1 MTQSTP
7 RFYYKGSRLKQL
19 RAFCHAARLGSV
31 TRASE
36 ALFLSQPAVSLQ
48 LGALESELNVRLFER
63 HGRRLNLTAEGQLL
77 YDMAR
82 PLVDGLD
89 ALDGD
94 FRSRVKGLEGGE
106 LNIAAGSSTILYL
119 LPALVAE
126 FRRKHPDI
134 QLKLHS
140 VSGNEGLQK
149 VRADEVDLAVGSM
162 LDSPSDIDYAPLYN
176 FDQLLVMPLDHPLA
190 RKSTVNLEDLS
201 PYGLILPP
209 GRVTTYRLIDRVFQ
223 QRKVPYNVALEVD
236 GWEVI
241 KQYVIMGLGISIIT
255 SLCISHS
262 DRERLAIHNLR
273 EHFPQRSYGVV
284 VRKGKRLSPAA
295 RAFIDQIKPSVFAR
309 SGQDDNDY
317 VER

>member
-1 MTQSTP
+1 
-7 RFYYKGSRLKQL
+7 
-19 RAFCHAARLGSV
+19 
-31 TRASE
+31 
-36 ALFLSQPAVSLQ
+36 
-48 LGALESELNVRLFER
+48 
-63 HGRRLNLTAEGQLL
+63 
-77 YDMAR
+77 
-82 PLVDGLD
+82 
-89 ALDGD
+89 
-94 FRSRVKGLEGGE
+94 
-106 LNIAAGSSTILYL
+106 

-284 VRKGKRLSPAA
+284 VRKGKHLSPAA